1 MTTLHTLASGSSG
14 NALLVSC
21 GQTHLLV
28 DAGISC
34 RRISAALKTLG
45 LTLQD
50 LTAVLITH
58 THSDHISGL
67 QTMLKK
73 VPVPILATAPACSEL
88 LCRVPLAV
96 QCTESL
102 PICQEASV
110 GDFVVTAIP
119 TSHDAPGSC
128 GYRLDTKNG
137 SIGILTDTGYITEE
151 ASDLLPGVDLAVLE
165 SNHDPEALGC
175 GPYPYYL
182 KQRISGRYGHLSN
195 GEAAR
200 FAVQLARAGASQ
212 IILAHLSHENNS
224 PAMAHYATETA
235 LSAAGFAPGVTVAP
249 RDYLSEGFMI
259 SGRTVC
265 RK

>member
-34 RRISAALKTLG
+34 RRISAGLKTLG

-67 QTMLKK
+67 QTMLKRIP
-73 VPVPILATAPACSEL
+73 VPVLATAPACDDLRWRLPVS
-88 LCRVPLAV
+88 A
-96 QCTESL
+96 QCIQSL
-102 PICQEASV
+102 PICQKASV
-110 GDFVVTAIP
+110 GDCTVTAIP

-128 GYRLDTKNG
+128 GYRLDTENG

-151 ASDLLPGVDLAVLE
+151 ASALLPGVDLVVLE
-165 SNHDPEALGC
+165 SNHDPETLDC

-195 GEAAR
+195 RDAAR
-200 FAVQLARAGASQ
+200 FAVKLAQAGASQ

-224 PAMAHYATETA
+224 PAMAHYTTETA
-235 LSAAGFAPGVTVAP
+235 LSAAGFAAGVTVAP